1 MKNFKFRA
9 CGMNF
14 CRAGFSDAYR
24 AWKVSERSVMLGNDA
39 LCCEVRRTSI
49 MCYLNVK
56 RIYNADGF
64 KINPPRLNYFFSARI
79 TTEGAAL
86 LNNGA
91 QATLDIAIACRWYLA
106 QIDSVSNDKQYRTY
120 ENE

>member
-14 CRAGFSDAYR
+14 CRAGFSDAFL
-24 AWKVSERSVMLGNDA
+24 AWKVSERTIMLGNDA
-39 LCCEVRRTSI
+39 LYCEVRRTSV

-56 RIYNADGF
+56 RIYDADGF
-64 KINPPRLNYFFSARI
+64 KVNPTRLNYFFSARI
-79 TTEGAAL
+79 TTEGSYS

-106 QIDSVSNDKQYRTY
+106 QVDNIAKVNKYRTD
-120 ENE
+120 E